1 MPLHNPPQ
9 LLRGT
14 LQVLCERPSLL
25 PAAPGVLAGDE
36 PPPSLSGCLVRFM
49 APFRRPGR
57 PLYSAAAVVSLDAS
71 ARTVC
76 IRLLH
81 EPTRVDLQSDPVT
94 EVDIASVSNLPL
106 TAEERL
112 CASAEA
118 EALGNGA
125 PRIAAYLSSLEASDA
140 YRETTRVLQSH
151 PRCTR
156 LEQFWY
162 EQLAGQPEHE
172 LTDSSP
178 PAHVSFGYPSLHGRI
193 GEQLGGANLETSV
206 RLLKAELANEPAAR
220 AAGLKGLFRHWPEP
234 YRTRAQATV
243 SFLLFDDRELHCYR
257 EYVNRLDAAG
267 VTPENV
273 ARDNAGEYSLQ
284 GVVIRLLGPF
294 MHEWTKQGK
303 LLVPSRENLRCV
315 SCLDS
320 MEHGFESMLQCVWL
334 QPCRHFLCVPCAR
347 RLKGDGQTKC
357 PICNRTVLMWAV
369 QKR

>member
-151 PRCTR
+151 PRLRPPSRRSAICAR
-156 LEQFWY
+156 RPSDA
-162 EQLAGQPEHE
+162 LA
-172 LTDSSP
+172 
-178 PAHVSFGYPSLHGRI
+178 PAMSQVH
-193 GEQLGGANLETSV
+193 
-206 RLLKAELANEPAAR
+206 AAR
-220 AAGLKGLFRHWPEP
+220 AVLVRAAR
-234 YRTRAQATV
+234 RATRARA
-243 SFLLFDDRELHCYR
+243 DRLEPARACL
-257 EYVNRLDAAG
+257 VRLPLAAR
-267 VTPENV
+267 PDRRA
-273 ARDNAGEYSLQ
+273 ARWGEPRDERPPAQGGAGERAGGARRRAQGALPALAGAVPNAGA
-284 GVVIRLLGPF
+284 GHGLLPPLRRPRAA
-294 MHEWTKQGK
+294 
-303 LLVPSRENLRCV
+303 LLPRVC
-315 SCLDS
+315 
-320 MEHGFESMLQCVWL
+320 ES
-334 QPCRHFLCVPCAR
+334 P
-347 RLKGDGQTKC
+347 
-357 PICNRTVLMWAV
+357 
-369 QKR
+369 